1 MRHTARRESLEGK
14 PQARNEEEEKK
25 EWIGQNGEK
34 RKERKVNVVYSGR
47 KEERREKRRKP
58 SMGAFG
64 RQGTSVEGDLCF
76 LGPPSSSPSLLQRSQ
91 VPSSTSYG
99 LQLSEGS
106 SCGRCW
112 RGRHGLSYTFQ
123 GQVEF
128 TERLTE
134 RQMQTNQGKDQ
145 ETDTQIQEKHNPA
158 PTGQTEQGLEEGR
171 GGQGRRVELQ
181 MSLGPSWLWSGRGW
195 TPQMLLRP

>member
-1 MRHTARRESLEGK
+1 
-14 PQARNEEEEKK
+14 
-25 EWIGQNGEK
+25 
-34 RKERKVNVVYSGR
+34 
-47 KEERREKRRKP
+47 
-58 SMGAFG
+58 MGAFG

-145 ETDTQIQEKHNPA
+145 ETDTQIQKKHNPA
-158 PTGQTEQGLEEGR
+158 SIGQTEQGLEEGR
-171 GGQGRRVELQ
+171 AGEKG
-181 MSLGPSWLWSGRGW
+181 
-195 TPQMLLRP
+195 